1 MINDSPSLGRP
12 INPPVGCPSMAESGR
27 YGNRQYVGIRWKS
40 PPDDQDGP
48 PDCPDCGVHMLKLW
62 LRVRQYL
69 AETRSL
75 VWSGFWFCSE
85 CRSTCTASWP
95 DLMKY
100 EADQDGFKERYRK
113 RK

>member
-1 MINDSPSLGRP
+1 MQQLK
-12 INPPVGCPSMAESGR
+12 ESAR
-27 YGNRQYVGIRWKS
+27 HGNRQYWGVRWKS

-62 LRVRQYL
+62 LRTRQYL
-69 AETRSL
+69 AETRSM

-85 CRSTCTASWP
+85 CRSICTVSWP

-113 RK
+113 HK